1 MVAELERG
9 KEASSIDFTT
19 PSRLPYSESIKR
31 GVPYVTAEYKYDD
44 FPGIVVIGDN
54 RIIGHYYN
62 APLKSGTRYAF
73 ALRSVSE
80 ANQSLYSTSEPTVGE
95 TASVSSTTTKDTDSV
110 LIAVSVVAFLL
121 GILVIILIV
130 QRRRRRSKDYSPAGL
145 KSKVNAKRDR
155 LSVRIYQYNFVDLYF
170 LFHA

>member
-80 ANQSLYSTSEPTVGE
+80 ANQSLYSTSEPTVGG
-95 TASVSSTTTKDTDSV
+95 TD
-110 LIAVSVVAFLL
+110 
-121 GILVIILIV
+121 
-130 QRRRRRSKDYSPAGL
+130 
-145 KSKVNAKRDR
+145 
-155 LSVRIYQYNFVDLYF
+155 LSYC
-170 LFHA
+170 